1 MSTRKESGA
10 RGGSGGAPTDR
21 SAPLDQQE
29 PMCHGRRRILIDPA
43 SEMPKTLRGPGPYRR
58 ARPGAGS
65 EAEDPSVRAP
75 WRGLAWSC
83 RRTTPRAD
91 QGIEDTKEVR
101 TRPDFREDSFC
112 AGDGTRRFL
121 RYHRDEV
128 REWKRRSGR
137 TTQDLHHKIWYGLH
151 YPLRFVG
158 DSIGLAP
165 RIGVGGG
172 PPHGWMGPPWIA
184 SHPCQKI

>member
-10 RGGSGGAPTDR
+10 RGGSGGAPTSR
-21 SAPLDQQE
+21 STPLDQQE

-43 SEMPKTLRGPGPYRR
+43 SQTPKTFRGPGPYRR
-58 ARPGAGS
+58 AHPGAGS

-75 WRGLAWSC
+75 RRGLTRPC

-91 QGIEDTKEVR
+91 QGIEDTEEVW
-101 TRPDFREDSFC
+101 TRPDFGEDSFC
-112 AGDGTRRFL
+112 PGDGTRRFL

-137 TTQDLHHKIWYGLH
+137 TTQDLHHEIGYGLH
-151 YPLRFVG
+151 DSLRLVG

-165 RIGVGGG
+165 RIGVG
-172 PPHGWMGPPWIA
+172 
-184 SHPCQKI
+184 